1 MLGFINMEI
10 TIKLRCLGT
19 TVLVR
24 RSRNSNPLDL
34 YPSACEQSN
43 RYSKLRWVLSRGEN
57 GLCDGERFCNPSD
70 SPCSA
75 NIIISLTVMVTTE
88 LLAAMMMSILATPPL
103 LFLVR
108 FPLQS

>member
-10 TIKLRCLGT
+10 TIKLRCLST

-43 RYSKLRWVLSRGEN
+43 RYSK
-57 GLCDGERFCNPSD
+57 
-70 SPCSA
+70 
-75 NIIISLTVMVTTE
+75 
-88 LLAAMMMSILATPPL
+88 
-103 LFLVR
+103 VR
-108 FPLQS
+108 AYRYLQWGIFSNY